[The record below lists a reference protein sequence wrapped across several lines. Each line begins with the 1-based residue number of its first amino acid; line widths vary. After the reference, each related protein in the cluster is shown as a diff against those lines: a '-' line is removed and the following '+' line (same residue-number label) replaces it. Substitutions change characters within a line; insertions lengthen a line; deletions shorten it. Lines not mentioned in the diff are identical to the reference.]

1 MLGGTLGG
9 KRRAPQGVSAV
20 QRSQLPHVRL
30 GHGHVRL
37 LPVHLERQEGPGVLR
52 GDRVFLP
59 GPLLPVVVV
68 PFRFR
73 ELPGDGPGLRGEL
86 VSRRRRRCVFRPG
99 AAEILGESSSRI
111 DRREHRRRDGVVAV
125 LEHGARE
132 PSLEDQ
138 ERRLHLQLP
147 ALERELMS
155 KALDELVSA
164 ELEHGGSA
172 RVVEGRRAR
181 AFSPLH
187 VVFAR
192 ALLVDALL
200 EAPLGGSPS
209 TAAAAIGI
217 LEEPLNGGVPES
229 PEIARSG
236 APAAAPASTSTL
248 PASASASAESS
259 APSTSFLLMRHVGC
273 VHFVM

>member
-1 MLGGTLGG
+1 MN
-9 KRRAPQGVSAV
+9 APCSGVPSGEAARPPGSV
-20 QRSQLPHVRL
+20 GSTALSQLPHVRL

-52 GDRVFLP
+52 GDRVLLP

-68 PFRFR
+68 PLRFR
-73 ELPGDGPGLRGEL
+73 ELPGDGPGLTGEL
-86 VSRRRRRCVFRPG
+86 VSRRRRPRVFRPG
-99 AAEILGESSSRI
+99 AAEILGESSSRV

-155 KALDELVSA
+155 QALDELVSA

-172 RVVEGRRAR
+172 ASSRDGARAPSLPFTWYSRAR
-181 AFSPLH
+181 
-187 VVFAR
+187 
-192 ALLVDALL
+192 
-200 EAPLGGSPS
+200 
-209 TAAAAIGI
+209 
-217 LEEPLNGGVPES
+217 
-229 PEIARSG
+229 
-236 APAAAPASTSTL
+236 
-248 PASASASAESS
+248 
-259 APSTSFLLMRHVGC
+259 FLLMPFSRPPLEGAPPPPPPPSASSKNHLTVGSQSPPKSLGPAPPPRPRPRPPPSRPPRPRPPNLPPPRPPFC
-273 VHFVM
+273 